1 MKDPEHHTTP
11 RNRMTRYKL
20 PRATGVRTVWWQKS
34 DGSQRCNLKGHLDK
48 TDLGKWDE
56 MRKKG
61 PYKRKCSDGV
71 KSSTWGCD
79 EGGNTERQHCN
90 GFKLLTGGRGCKVWR
105 LQTSF

>member
-20 PRATGVRTVWWQKS
+20 PRATGVRTVWWRKS

-56 MRKKG
+56 IMKKKG

-71 KSSTWGCD
+71 KSSTWRCD
-79 EGGNTERQHCN
+79 EGASE
-90 GFKLLTGGRGCKVWR
+90 
-105 LQTSF
+105 